1 MGTARLSKAAIR
13 RRPSRESDGTSG
25 GGVVGLWHAVGF
37 EGEKRG
43 RDGERMMDSWEYEG
57 RGEHTEVGELSVP
70 FGCSV
75 FDTGRV
81 GICYGQVTQ
90 REASTRVVVCFG
102 K

>member
-57 RGEHTEVGELSVP
+57 RGEHAEVGDAECAVRTFL
-70 FGCSV
+70 
-75 FDTGRV
+75 FDAGRV
-81 GICYGQVTQ
+81 GHQG
-90 REASTRVVVCFG
+90 
-102 K
+102 